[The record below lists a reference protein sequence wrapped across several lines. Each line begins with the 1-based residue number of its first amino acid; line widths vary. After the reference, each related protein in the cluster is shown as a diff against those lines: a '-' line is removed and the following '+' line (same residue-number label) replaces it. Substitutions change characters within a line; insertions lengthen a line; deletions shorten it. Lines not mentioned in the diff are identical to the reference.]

1 MERSNGEQVK
11 MSLTNVQE
19 IALRETSEYFD
30 GDPLAPDVFMKYA
43 LRNEA
48 GELLETNPDQMHRRL
63 AKAFAHVES
72 KYPNPMSEEEIYGYF
87 KNFADIVPQ
96 GSPMSGIGN
105 PYQIQSLSNC
115 FVIDSPK
122 DSYGGILFSD
132 QEQVQIMKRRGGVG
146 FDVSNIRPKGLPTS
160 NAARTT
166 DGIGVFMER
175 FSNSCREVAQGGRR
189 GALML
194 SIDCRHPEIE
204 TFINIKRDLKKVTG
218 ANISIRFTDEFMH
231 AVKSGTDFTLRWPVE
246 KSVENAE
253 YTKTVSAKAIWDQ
266 FVDAAWSS
274 AEPGAL
280 FWDNVTKNGTADI
293 YESMGYK
300 SISTNP
306 CVTGD
311 TLVLTN
317 AGEKTVKELA
327 EQNAQFFVESFDTEK
342 KEVVKKS
349 AVAFKT
355 KDDAKILEL
364 KTKSGKKIRL
374 TPDHRVYTQRG
385 WVEAADLTKDDKI
398 LSFDSK

>member
-1 MERSNGEQVK
+1 

-63 AKAFAHVES
+63 AKAFAHIES

-246 KSVENAE
+246 KSVEDAE

>member
-1 MERSNGEQVK
+1 
-11 MSLTNVQE
+11 MSLSTVQE
-19 IALRETSEYFD
+19 LALKETSEYFE
-30 GDPLAPDVFMKYA
+30 GDPLAPDVFLKYA
-43 LRNEA
+43 LRDLDGN
-48 GELLETNPDQMHRRL
+48 LLETNPDQMHRRL
-63 AKAFAHVES
+63 ASEFARIEK
-72 KYPNPMSEEEIYGYF
+72 KYPNPLSESEIYNHLKGF
-87 KNFADIVPQ
+87 GDIVPQ

-105 PYQIQSLSNC
+105 PYQLQSLSNC
-115 FVIDSPK
+115 FVIQSPH
-122 DSYGGILFSD
+122 DSYAGILYSD

-146 FDVSNIRPKGLPTS
+146 FDVSNIRPRGLSTS

-231 AVKSGTDFTLRWPVE
+231 AVKSNSEFTLRWPVE
-246 KSVENAE
+246 KSPEDASIC
-253 YTKTVSAKAIWDQ
+253 KTVKARQVWDQ
-266 FVDAAWSS
+266 FVDAAWAS

-293 YESMGYK
+293 YESLGYK

-311 TLVLTN
+311 TVVLTN
-317 AGEKTVKELA
+317 AGQKTVKELA
-327 EQNAQFFVESFDTEK
+327 DNNAQFNVLAYDVNEGLP
-342 KEVVKKS
+342 VQKS

-355 KDDAKILEL
+355 KDNAKILRL
-364 KTKSGKKIRL
+364 KTKSGKEIKL

-385 WVEAADLTKDDKI
+385 WIEAGDLGPGDKI
-398 LSFDSK
+398 LSVE

>member
-1 MERSNGEQVK
+1 
-11 MSLTNVQE
+11 MSLTTVQE
-19 IALRETSEYFD
+19 IALKETTEYFE

-43 LRNEA
+43 LRDSD
-48 GELLETNPDQMHRRL
+48 GTLLETNPDQMHRRL
-63 AKAFAHVES
+63 AKEFARVEA
-72 KYPNPMSEEEIYGYF
+72 KYPNPLSEEEVYSHL
-87 KNFADIVPQ
+87 KNFGDIVPQ

-105 PYQIQSLSNC
+105 PYQLQSLSNC

-146 FDVSNIRPKGLPTS
+146 FDISNIRPKGLPTS

-166 DGIGVFMER
+166 DGIGVFIER

-218 ANISIRFTDEFMH
+218 ANISIRFTDEFMC
-231 AVKSGTDFTLRWPVE
+231 AVKNNTEFTLRWPVE
-246 KSVENAE
+246 KDPKEAVI
-253 YTKTVSAKAIWDQ
+253 TRLVKAKEIWDQ
-266 FVDAAWSS
+266 FVDAAWAS

-280 FWDNVTKNGTADI
+280 FWDNVTNNGTTDI
-293 YESMGYK
+293 YESLGYK

-311 TLVLTN
+311 TVVLTN
-317 AGEKTVKELA
+317 AGKKTVKELA
-327 EQNAQFFVESFDTEK
+327 EQRAQFTVESYDIESNAIT
-342 KEVVKKS
+342 KKS

-355 KDDAKILEL
+355 KDNAKILEL
-364 KTKSGKKIRL
+364 TTKSGKKIKL

-385 WVEAADLTKDDKI
+385 WVDAGDLTKEDKI
-398 LSFDSK
+398 LSINSI